1 MITLD
6 DGGNKSTGKIL
17 GGLYCTV
24 DSFSGRDDIFTAY
37 FSNDVMNG
45 RADNFQYQFGTA
57 VGLRGKVG
65 RKAYWEA
72 FVSWALKKP
81 ADMPNGK
88 QVYGF
93 KYMMELQHYVLGLSI
108 VLNLKK

>member
-1 MITLD
+1 MLLGLDIDNIVNIKVEQKRNIHGMITLD

-45 RADNFQYQFGTA
+45 RADNF
-57 VGLRGKVG
+57 
-65 RKAYWEA
+65 
-72 FVSWALKKP
+72 
-81 ADMPNGK
+81 
-88 QVYGF
+88 
-93 KYMMELQHYVLGLSI
+93 
-108 VLNLKK
+108 